1 MKKLRVTSLCK
12 ESCTGSSFCYKL
24 VMIRLVNEFDLK
36 IITGIY
42 VIKPKMFVLS
52 AQQGQP
58 KE

>member
-1 MKKLRVTSLCK
+1 
-12 ESCTGSSFCYKL
+12 
-24 VMIRLVNEFDLK
+24 MIRLVNEFDLK